1 MVFSSFTFLVFFLPF
16 TIGAYFLLPHKYRNM
31 FLLIM
36 SLIFYLWGSP
46 QYVLVMVGVIIINY
60 FIGIQINKSQEIVS
74 GGGVRAKYLLIL
86 GICINVVVLFVFKYL
101 SFAVNNISNFISSIG
116 FDGWSYLDIALPVG
130 ISFYIFQSISYLV
143 DVYRRQVPVQKNFK
157 NLALYISMFPQL
169 VAGPIVRYNTIV
181 KDLESERRITL
192 DAFTLGL
199 QIFLIGLA
207 KKVLIANNMA
217 IVADN
222 VFSQSPEYIS
232 AITAWLGAVCYAL
245 QIYFDFSGYSDM
257 AIGLGIIFGFKF
269 PLNFN
274 YPYIAL
280 SITDFWR
287 RWHIS
292 LSSWFRDYVYISLG
306 GNRVKVSRMYINL
319 FIVFA
324 ITGLWHGANW
334 TFLAWGLFH
343 GLFLVIEKI
352 TGFHKIE
359 RFKIIRWAITMV
371 IVLIGWVIFRADN
384 ISYAV
389 KYLAT
394 MFGFGFSG
402 ILLFDYSMLLEKASF
417 IVMMI
422 ITFIGATPIIKNT
435 IFKGV
440 DAFNPQKVA
449 LPLFAFQCGILVVS
463 LFFVYVFLAN
473 SSYNPFFYFRFSSRL
488 MDKFIKILF
497 II

>member
-1 MVFSSFTFLVFFLPF
+1 M
-16 TIGAYFLLPHKYRNM
+16 
-31 FLLIM
+31 
-36 SLIFYLWGSP
+36 WGSP
-46 QYVLVMVGVIIINY
+46 QYLLVMIGVIIVNY
-60 FIGIQINKSQEIVS
+60 FFGIYLDKADRIGFNKKYILMAGIIV
-74 GGGVRAKYLLIL
+74 
-86 GICINVVVLFVFKYL
+86 NVLVLFIFKYL
-101 SFAVNNISNFISSIG
+101 SFTLNNISNFIASIG
-116 FDGWSYLDIALPVG
+116 FDSWKYIDIALPVG

-143 DVYRRQVPVQKNFK
+143 DVYRHDAPVQKNFK
-157 NLALYISMFPQL
+157 NLALFISMFPQL
-169 VAGPIVRYNTIV
+169 VAGPIVRYNSIAS
-181 KDLESERRITL
+181 DIERERRISL

-222 VFSQSPEYIS
+222 IFGQNPEYIS
-232 AITAWLGAVCYAL
+232 PLIAWLGAVCYAL

-292 LSSWFRDYVYISLG
+292 LSSWFRDYVYIPLG

-324 ITGLWHGANW
+324 VTGIWHGANW

-352 TGFHKIE
+352 TGLHKIE

-384 ISYAV
+384 ITYAG
-389 KYLAT
+389 KYIAS

-402 ILLFDYSMLLEKASF
+402 SELLNYKLLFGKLSF
-417 IVMMI
+417 AIMMI
-422 ITFIGATPIIKNT
+422 LAFIGATPVVKNT

-440 DAFNPQKVA
+440 DAFNPQKVSS
-449 LPLFAFQCGILVVS
+449 LLWIFQSSILVVS
-463 LFFVYVFLAN
+463 LIVVYIFLAN
-473 SSYNPFFYFRFSSRL
+473 STYNPFIYFRF
-488 MDKFIKILF
+488 
-497 II
+497 

>member
-1 MVFSSFTFLVFFLPF
+1 MVFSSFTFLIIFLPF
-16 TIGAYFLLPHKYRNM
+16 TLVIYFILPHKHRNL

-36 SLIFYLWGSP
+36 SLIFYMWGSP
-46 QYVLVMVGVIIINY
+46 QYLLVMIGVIIVNY
-60 FIGIQINKSQEIVS
+60 FFGIYLDKADRIGFNKKYILIAGIIV
-74 GGGVRAKYLLIL
+74 
-86 GICINVVVLFVFKYL
+86 NVLVLFIFKYL
-101 SFAVNNISNFISSIG
+101 SFTLNNISNFIASIG
-116 FDGWSYLDIALPVG
+116 FDSWKYIDIALPVG

-143 DVYRRQVPVQKNFK
+143 DVYRHDAPVQKNFK
-157 NLALYISMFPQL
+157 NLALFISMFPQL
-169 VAGPIVRYNTIV
+169 VAGPIVRYNSIAS
-181 KDLESERRITL
+181 DIERERRISL

-222 VFSQSPEYIS
+222 IFGQNPEYIS
-232 AITAWLGAVCYAL
+232 PLIAWLGAVCYAL

-292 LSSWFRDYVYISLG
+292 LSSWFRDYVYIPLG

-324 ITGLWHGANW
+324 VTGIWHGANW

-352 TGFHKIE
+352 TGLHKIE

-384 ISYAV
+384 IEVAFDYISV
-389 KYLAT
+389 
-394 MFGFGFSG
+394 MFGATPNKLY
-402 ILLFDYSMLLEKASF
+402 IVDYSAYFQYISF
-417 IVMMI
+417 IVLLGI
-422 ITFIGATPIIKNT
+422 SFIGATPVIKNT
-435 IFKGV
+435 VFKGI
-440 DAFNPQKVA
+440 DAFNYQQVA
-449 LPLFAFQCGILVVS
+449 YPLWLLQCVILIISTVI
-463 LFFVYVFLAN
+463 VYMFLSN
-473 SSYNPFFYFRFSSRL
+473 SSYNPFIYFRF
-488 MDKFIKILF
+488 
-497 II
+497 